1 MESIANKLNELVISQ
16 LEERQFELFNKFIT
30 ELKDSDLLED
40 EDAFDDFVSGFKKN
54 NKKITQLVQKK
65 TVKNTTTSSGGS
77 QNNKKTDKKSPGKKR
92 APNAFSYISGAY
104 KTLEFQTTFQDF
116 IMTQEEIEEQ
126 DLIGRGSHLRIC
138 GIVLN
143 RIKDNEEALELYNS
157 LLQNAI
163 NDFNESSESSS
174 DSDKSQSKNQQN
186 NDSDSEEEEIQA
198 VTKPKHTPKSSKN
211 QQNNDSDSEEE
222 EIQVVTK
229 PKHTPKHTPKHKSSK
244 NQQNNDSDSEEEEE
258 IQKVTKSKSKVTP
271 KKSAKKIIVYNNA
284 DSSDE
289 SSDDS
294 SDDEEDSDEEH
305 N

>member
-126 DLIGRGSHLRIC
+126 DLIGRGSHLKIC

-174 DSDKSQSKNQQN
+174 DSDKSQSRNQQN
-186 NDSDSEEEEIQA
+186 NDSDSEEEEEIQV

-222 EIQVVTK
+222 E
-229 PKHTPKHTPKHKSSK
+229 
-244 NQQNNDSDSEEEEE
+244 E
-258 IQKVTKSKSKVTP
+258 IQKVTKPKPKSKSKVTP

-294 SDDEEDSDEEH
+294 SDDEEDCDEEH

>member
-30 ELKDSDLLED
+30 ELKESDLLED
-40 EDAFDDFVSGFKKN
+40 EDSFDDFVSVFKKN

-65 TVKNTTTSSGGS
+65 TVKSATTSSGQS
-77 QNNKKTDKKSPGKKR
+77 KKKTDKKPSKKR

-104 KTLEFQTTFQDF
+104 KTLEFQTTFQEF

-143 RIKDNEEALELYNS
+143 RIKENEEALELYNS

-186 NDSDSEEEEIQA
+186 NDSDSEEEEIQ
-198 VTKPKHTPKSSKN
+198 
-211 QQNNDSDSEEE
+211 
-222 EIQVVTK
+222 VVTK
-229 PKHTPKHTPKHKSSK
+229 PKHTPKHKSSK
-244 NQQNNDSDSEEEEE
+244 NQQNNDSDLEEEEE
-258 IQKVTKSKSKVTP
+258 IQKVSKSKSKSKVTP
-271 KKSAKKIIVYNNA
+271 KKTAKKIIVYNNA

-289 SSDDS
+289 SSDDES
-294 SDDEEDSDEEH
+294 SDDDSDNE
-305 N
+305 

>member
-30 ELKDSDLLED
+30 ELKESELLED
-40 EDAFDDFVSGFKKN
+40 EDSFDDFVSGFKKN

-65 TVKNTTTSSGGS
+65 TVKNTTTSSG
-77 QNNKKTDKKSPGKKR
+77 QNKKKTDKKPGKKR

-104 KTLEFQTTFQDF
+104 KTLEFQTTFQEF

-126 DLIGRGSHLRIC
+126 NLIGRGSHLRIC

-174 DSDKSQSKNQQN
+174 DSDKSQSENQQN
-186 NDSDSEEEEIQA
+186 NDSE
-198 VTKPKHTPKSSKN
+198 
-211 QQNNDSDSEEE
+211 EEE

-229 PKHTPKHTPKHKSSK
+229 PK
-244 NQQNNDSDSEEEEE
+244 
-258 IQKVTKSKSKVTP
+258 SKVTP
-271 KKSAKKIIVYNNA
+271 KKKPAKKIIAYNNA

-289 SSDDS
+289 SSSDDES
-294 SDDEEDSDEEH
+294 SDDESDNE
-305 N
+305 

>member
-30 ELKDSDLLED
+30 ELKESNLLED
-40 EDAFDDFVSGFKKN
+40 EDAFDDFVSGFKKK

-126 DLIGRGSHLRIC
+126 DLIGRGSHLKIC

-163 NDFNESSESSS
+163 NDFNESGESSS
-174 DSDKSQSKNQQN
+174 ESDNSQ
-186 NDSDSEEEEIQA
+186 
-198 VTKPKHTPKSSKN
+198 SKN

-229 PKHTPKHTPKHKSSK
+229 HKSQSI

-258 IQKVTKSKSKVTP
+258 IQKVTKPKSKSKVTP
-271 KKSAKKIIVYNNA
+271 NKKKAKKIIVYNNA

-294 SDDEEDSDEEH
+294 SDDEEDCDEEH

>member
-16 LEERQFELFNKFIT
+16 LEERQFELFNKFIS
-30 ELKDSDLLED
+30 ELKESDLLED
-40 EDAFDDFVSGFKKN
+40 EDSFDDFVSVFKKN

-65 TVKNTTTSSGGS
+65 TVKSTTTSSGGS
-77 QNNKKTDKKSPGKKR
+77 QSKKKTDKKPSKKR

-104 KTLEFQTTFQDF
+104 KTLEFQTTFQEF

-174 DSDKSQSKNQQN
+174 DSDKSQSNNQQN
-186 NDSDSEEEEIQA
+186 NDS
-198 VTKPKHTPKSSKN
+198 
-211 QQNNDSDSEEE
+211 DSDSEEE

-229 PKHTPKHTPKHKSSK
+229 PK
-244 NQQNNDSDSEEEEE
+244 
-258 IQKVTKSKSKVTP
+258 SKSKVTP
-271 KKSAKKIIVYNNA
+271 NKKKAKKIIVYNNA

-289 SSDDS
+289 SSSDDES
-294 SDDEEDSDEEH
+294 SDDDSDNE
-305 N
+305 

>member
-30 ELKDSDLLED
+30 ELKESELLED
-40 EDAFDDFVSGFKKN
+40 EDSFDDFVSVFKKN

-65 TVKNTTTSSGGS
+65 TVKSTTTSSGGS
-77 QNNKKTDKKSPGKKR
+77 QSKKKTDKKPSKKR

-104 KTLEFQTTFQDF
+104 KTLEFQTTFQEF

-186 NDSDSEEEEIQA
+186 NDSEEE
-198 VTKPKHTPKSSKN
+198 
-211 QQNNDSDSEEE
+211 EEE

-229 PKHTPKHTPKHKSSK
+229 PK
-244 NQQNNDSDSEEEEE
+244 
-258 IQKVTKSKSKVTP
+258 SKVTP
-271 KKSAKKIIVYNNA
+271 NKKKAKKIIVYNNA

-289 SSDDS
+289 SSSDDES
-294 SDDEEDSDEEH
+294 SDDDNE
-305 N
+305 